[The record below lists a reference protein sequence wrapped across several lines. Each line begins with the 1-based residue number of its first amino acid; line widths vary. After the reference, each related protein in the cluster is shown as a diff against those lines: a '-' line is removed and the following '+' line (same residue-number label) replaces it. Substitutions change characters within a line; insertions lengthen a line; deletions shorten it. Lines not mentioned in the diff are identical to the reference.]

1 MGVIFAVSCMAAPV
15 SSSPATHDPLN
26 TDHLLVHLGRR
37 TASNAVVTTAAQGI
51 RFATN
56 IASTL
61 VLARLLTPQDFGLV
75 AMVTAFTGFLEVLK
89 DAGLSTA
96 TVQRQEI
103 TQAQVSNLFWVN
115 LGIGIFITCL
125 VSALSP
131 ALAWFYHEP
140 RLVPVAITL
149 SLTFLLTA
157 SAVQHQAILR
167 RQMRFAA
174 VASIQVVSSLL
185 GLGVAIAMA
194 AGGWGYWSLVGSLLT
209 SAASTCVVT
218 WLISDWHPGLPVRR
232 VGTFALLGFGAHL
245 TGAALVQ
252 TVVGTADTLLIG
264 RFYGLNAV
272 GLYSRGAA
280 LLLNPLQQFLS
291 PFHAVVVPTLSRVQ
305 NDPERYRRVFLQL
318 LQVIALLA
326 LPLAGFVLAAAEP
339 IVLVFLGEKW
349 AAAVPIFA
357 GFSIVAIY
365 APLANASTWLFTS
378 QGRGQEVL
386 SSSLATSFVSLVSI
400 VAGLPFGPVGVA
412 LSFSLSGL
420 FIRLPI
426 LFHFAGR
433 SGPVRTCDLWRC
445 FLVNVPFGLL
455 IFVLA
460 FAARRLLSPQS
471 AFVQLSVLV
480 PLCATVA
487 VLFVLVSPSHRR
499 IATAAISR
507 FRATVVGRFSRTA
520 TIRPVAPPG
529 QV

>member
-1 MGVIFAVSCMAAPV
+1 MAALAR
-15 SSSPATHDPLN
+15 SSPAIRDPLN
-26 TDHLLVHLGRR
+26 TDHLLNNLGRR
-37 TASNAVVTTAAQGI
+37 TASNATVTTAAQGV

-56 IASTL
+56 IVSTL

-103 TQAQVSNLFWVN
+103 NQAQVSNLFWAN
-115 LGIGIFITCL
+115 LVIGFVITCL

-174 VASIQVVSSLL
+174 VATIQVVSSLL
-185 GLGVAIAMA
+185 GLSVAIAMA
-194 AGGWGYWSLVGSLLT
+194 VAGEGYWSLVGSLLT
-209 SAASTCVVT
+209 SAVSSCVVT
-218 WLISDWHPGLPVRR
+218 WLLSDWRPGLPVRH

-252 TVVGTADTLLIG
+252 TVMGMVDTLLIG
-264 RFYGLNAV
+264 RFYGPNAV
-272 GLYSRGAA
+272 GLYTRGAA

-305 NDPERYRRVFLQL
+305 NDPERYRRVFLQI

-339 IVLVFLGEKW
+339 LVLVFLGEKW
-349 AAAVPIFA
+349 AAAIPIFSA
-357 GFSIVAIY
+357 FSIVAIY

-386 SSSLATSFVSLVSI
+386 ACCLATSFVSLVSI
-400 VAGLPFGPVGVA
+400 VAGLPFGPSGIA
-412 LSFSLSGL
+412 LSYSLSGL

-426 LFHFAGR
+426 LFHFAGK
-433 SGPVRTCDLWRC
+433 SGPVRTRDLWRC
-445 FLVNVPFGLL
+445 FLVNVPLGLL
-455 IFVLA
+455 IFVVA
-460 FAARRLLSPQS
+460 FAVRKLLSPRS

-480 PLCATVA
+480 PLCAAVS
-487 VLFVLVSPSHRR
+487 VLFVLVSPSRRR
-499 IATAAISR
+499 IATDVIGR
-507 FRATVVGRFSRTA
+507 FRATVTGRFSRTA
-520 TIRPVAPPG
+520 TVRSGTPTG